1 MWHFRG
7 RRKTSVWQECVLLS
21 DGGKITLT
29 KMEIILKNS
38 FALSNVVV
46 KFLEISSCLT
56 CK

>member
-1 MWHFRG
+1 VALQ
-7 RRKTSVWQECVLLS
+7 RKEGNFYLAGGILLS
-21 DGGKITLT
+21 ESGRITLT

-46 KFLEISSCLT
+46 RFLEISSCLT